1 MDNIN
6 FYKNTTAN
14 MNAGKITKYPIEYN
28 LITTRPNSGYNKVL
42 YCIYKIVNIEDKQF
56 LQYLLYKYKDMNTL
70 YLPFMKKKDL
80 DKNFLKKTLDKE
92 NYSIM
97 GYKVFEECLL
107 TFVKVMNIE
116 TDLVL
121 HNSDNTWFWVTI
133 DEIVNIKSLYF
144 YKIHSSVTQIF
155 NINTDMCFLLDEKD
169 NKILSPSITYKGG
182 NQNELYF
189 QIIYGFFRSSIW
201 NTLGS
206 FYNFKSFEQAIE
218 ISKGIKRQINQ
229 EKDKVKNNKLSVI
242 RVALFMGQTKVFLN
256 SDKDK
261 ESKYSDVQ
269 LKQLEDKTISQE
281 EKNKIIKYR
290 RMNDFEGDWSLLYD
304 SAQLGNVVEKNK
316 VVYDGYTSTSL
327 KNANNVV
334 MLSYTTID
342 KSENNI
348 L

>member
-1 MDNIN
+1 MANIDL
-6 FYKNTTAN
+6 YKNTTAN
-14 MNAGKITKYPIEYN
+14 MDAGKITKYPIEYN
-28 LITTRPNSGYNKVL
+28 LTTNRPNTGYNKVL
-42 YCIYKIVNIEDKQF
+42 YCIYKIVDVEDKQF
-56 LQYLLYKYKDMNTL
+56 LQYLLYKYKNMNTL
-70 YLPFMKKKDL
+70 YLPFMVKKDL

-97 GYKVFEECLL
+97 GYKIFEESLL
-107 TFVKVMNIE
+107 TFVKVNNTNTE
-116 TDLVL
+116 LTSY
-121 HNSDNTWFWVTI
+121 NSDDIWLWVTI
-133 DEIVNIKSLYF
+133 DEIVNIKSVYS

-242 RVALFMGQTKVFLN
+242 RVALFMRLIR
-256 SDKDK
+256 
-261 ESKYSDVQ
+261 
-269 LKQLEDKTISQE
+269 L
-281 EKNKIIKYR
+281 
-290 RMNDFEGDWSLLYD
+290 SL
-304 SAQLGNVVEKNK
+304 AP
-316 VVYDGYTSTSL
+316 
-327 KNANNVV
+327 
-334 MLSYTTID
+334 M
-342 KSENNI
+342 
-348 L
+348 